1 MEPNE
6 ETIRRLAHQLW
17 EAGGRRNDSH
27 ESDWLRAERMIR
39 DAQRSTSHASSVDE
53 SVRESF
59 PASDPPSSHTPDK
72 PPVNADAKWAAARAA
87 AAQAQENE
95 ASPDRALKD
104 RKKSA
109 RGRH

>member
-39 DAQRSTSHASSVDE
+39 DTQLSTSRPSSVDE

-59 PASDPPSSHTPDK
+59 PASDPPASHAPDL
-72 PPVNADAKWAAARAA
+72 PPANADAKWAAARAA
-87 AAQAQENE
+87 EQARRNE
-95 ASPDRALKD
+95 ATPDRAHKD

-109 RGRH
+109 KSQH